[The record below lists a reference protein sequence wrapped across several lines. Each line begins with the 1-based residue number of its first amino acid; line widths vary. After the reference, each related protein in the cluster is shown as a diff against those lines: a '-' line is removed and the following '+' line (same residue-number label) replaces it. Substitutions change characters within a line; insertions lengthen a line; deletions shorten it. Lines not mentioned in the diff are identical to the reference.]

1 VLDLKPRVMEV
12 IQALDLGEAHGLK
25 SPEIGPRPF
34 QVSGRFPKPNKSQV
48 VISGSDQ
55 IGDGVYD
62 WDLTDPTMVAIG
74 RDCGDEFQFQ
84 VGSEVSSKPLG
95 RCWHSDDFYG

>member
-12 IQALDLGEAHGLK
+12 IQALDLGEANGLK

-34 QVSGRFPKPNKSQV
+34 QVSGRLPKPNKLQV

-55 IGDGVYD
+55 TGDGFYD

-74 RDCGDEFQFQ
+74 RDCGDE
-84 VGSEVSSKPLG
+84 VSG
-95 RCWHSDDFYG
+95 WV